1 MSIYVNG
8 VNMPKNDET
17 LILKIDSSGNVEK
30 IVTKKIA
37 KAKAST
43 VGYAKPNAVQRDE
56 HGAIITEV
64 L

>member
-8 VNMPKNDET
+8 VSMPKNGET

-30 IVTKKIA
+30 IVSKNLVR
-37 KAKAST
+37 AKASA
-43 VGYAKPNAVQRDE
+43 VGYAKPDNVQRDE